1 MAQGDIT
8 IIDTGV
14 IGELV
19 YVLGTVE
26 LSSTYSAGG
35 VALGTAKFGL
45 SDVKFAHMEPVLLAS
60 TTALVP
66 FYNRATDK
74 IMLFEGDGPT
84 TAGPLAET
92 DEALTNSGDVRFFA
106 VGKNAAV
113 VAS

>member
-19 YVLGTVE
+19 YVLGTME
-26 LSSTYSAGG
+26 LSAAYSAGG
-35 VALGTAKFGL
+35 VAVGTAKFGL
-45 SDVKFAHMEPVLLAS
+45 TDVKFAKFEPVLFSA
-60 TTALVP
+60 TKALVP
-66 FYNRATDK
+66 LYNRTTDK
-74 IMLFEGDGPT
+74 VMLFEGDGPT
-84 TAGPLAET
+84 TAGPLVET
-92 DEALTNSGDVRFFA
+92 DEALTTSGDLRFFA